1 MFERVFG
8 FENSLAKVANL
19 NISFVYISTFLLSL
33 FEFNTSMLLGLDNYA
48 DDASAYNMNTKG
60 WSSLIYGSMDVVSA
74 DSGISR
80 RKLSIDNFLKVF
92 LEYVSWTAH

>member
-19 NISFVYISTFLLSL
+19 NISLVYISIFLLSL

-60 WSSLIYGSMDVVSA
+60 
-74 DSGISR
+74 
-80 RKLSIDNFLKVF
+80 
-92 LEYVSWTAH
+92 

>member
-33 FEFNTSMLLGLDNYA
+33 FEFNTSMLFGLVKHA
-48 DDASAYNMNTKG
+48 DDAGAYNINTKG
-60 WSSLIYGSMDVVSA
+60 WSSLIYGSMDIVIA
-74 DSGISR
+74 GAGLSR
-80 RKLSIDNFLKVF
+80 
-92 LEYVSWTAH
+92 